1 MQNLGSFY
9 KTKVGIP
16 SLLNLLGQ
24 RPERMTV
31 DDLMRL
37 MGAGERLTILDVRST
52 VEHIKGRIPGSILAS
67 SFNLQYMEGHSY
79 DGRVILYCTAGVRSY
94 RESKRLAAKGIIVVD
109 LVGGIDAWEDAGGK
123 IECG

>member
-1 MQNLGSFY
+1 MQNLEGLS
-9 KTKVGIP
+9 KIKVGIP
-16 SLLNLLGQ
+16 SLLNFFGE
-24 RPERMTV
+24 RPDRITA

-37 MGAGERLTILDVRST
+37 MEAGERLSILDMRT
-52 VEHIKGRIPGSILAS
+52 PEEHIEGRIPGSILAS
-67 SFNLQYMEGHSY
+67 SCNLKYMEGHSF

-94 RESKRLAAKGIIVVD
+94 KESKRLAARGIRVVD